1 MSQSNKREFL
11 NLITIEKAQELIFSN
26 FSFEPEIEEVHLEK
40 ARNRILMEDVT
51 AAVDIPPFDRSL
63 MDGYA
68 VNAEE
73 TYTIDETHPVIF
85 KIVGD
90 IRAGD
95 TTTKTL
101 SETNTCFEIATGAPI
116 PRGANA
122 VIMVENTSKK
132 SESEV
137 LFYRPVSPQENIDS
151 AGSDIMF
158 GETVLRSG
166 QVLSSVKLGILASL
180 GINSVKVQKKIV
192 IGVLSTGNELKR
204 PGTPLEFGS
213 IYDSNSI
220 IVRNLLLDI
229 GAQPID
235 LGICLDDMKSLKR
248 KIENSVKTV
257 DILIL
262 SGGTSAGEGDYSYRA
277 ITELG
282 GRLLFHGVSSKPGK
296 PLAAGII
303 DNKLIITLP
312 GFPASA
318 IFSFNTVIIPLL
330 KKWSHLSSETL
341 NSIFASV
348 NQKILNT
355 SGRTQFKLV
364 HVLKSGDSYRIYP
377 VKGNSGS
384 VSALERADGFI
395 TIPDNVTILSPG
407 EIVEVTLFQ
416 KVLAIPEIIFVGSHD
431 FVIDR
436 LFTYYKNLFPGIN
449 TKLIFT
455 GSSGGLSSLG
465 RDECDIAGSHLLDE
479 ETGEY
484 NMPFIEKMNLTTK
497 IELVKGY
504 NRIQGLYIP
513 KGNPKNITGIKDL
526 LRDDITFMNR
536 IEGSGTRVLLDS
548 LLHKL
553 ATEINMPFEK
563 LQRKII
569 GYNTVASSHS
579 ATVNA
584 VVRGIVDVS
593 IGIKTFADL
602 FNIDFI
608 PLAEER
614 YDLLINKRSIEKEA
628 VKQLLLTFKTQGFR
642 NYVEKFIGEVK
653 WKK

>member
-1 MSQSNKREFL
+1 MKPSQKREFL
-11 NLITIEKAQELIFSN
+11 NLISIEEAQKIIFSN
-26 FSFEPEIEEVHLEK
+26 FHFNPEIELVQLEEAK
-40 ARNRILMEDVT
+40 NRLLQEDII
-51 AAVDIPPFDRSL
+51 ASIDIPPFERSL
-63 MDGYA
+63 MDGFA

-73 TYTIDETHPVIF
+73 TFAIDETHPKSF
-85 KIVGD
+85 TIVGY
-90 IRAGD
+90 IKAGE
-95 TTTKTL
+95 TSPKKL
-101 SETNTCFEIATGAPI
+101 SDPNTCFEIATGAPI
-116 PRGANA
+116 PQGANA
-122 VIMVENTSKK
+122 VVMVENSSKK
-132 SESEV
+132 ENETV
-137 LFYRPVSPQENIDS
+137 LFYRPVSPQENVDS
-151 AGSDIMF
+151 AGSDIMY

-166 QVLSSVKLGILASL
+166 EFLTSIKLGILSSL
-180 GINSVKVQKKIV
+180 GIKSVKVQKRIV
-192 IGVLSTGNELKR
+192 VGVLSTGDELKR
-204 PGTPLEFGS
+204 PGEKLEYGN

-220 IVRNLLLDI
+220 IVRNLLLDV

-235 LGICLDDMKSLKR
+235 FGICPDDMDELKKSIQNALD
-248 KIENSVKTV
+248 SV
-257 DILIL
+257 DILVL

-303 DNKLIITLP
+303 NDKLILTLP

-318 IFSFNTVIIPLL
+318 IFSFNTIFIPLL
-330 KKWSHLSSETL
+330 KKWSKITVEGL
-341 NSIFASV
+341 NSVTAYV
-348 NQKILNT
+348 NQKIMNT

-364 HVLKSGDSYRIYP
+364 HVLKSGDSFRVYP

-395 TIPDNVTILSPG
+395 TIPDNVSILSTG
-407 EIVEVTLFQ
+407 ESVEVTLFQ
-416 KVLAIPEIIFVGSHD
+416 KLLSIPEIIFVGSHD

-436 LFTYYKNLFPGIN
+436 LFSYFRKQFPTIN

-479 ETGEY
+479 ETNEY
-484 NMPFIEKMNLTTK
+484 NIPYIEKMGLSTK
-497 IELVKGY
+497 IQLIKGY
-504 NRIQGLYIP
+504 QRIQGLYIP
-513 KGNPKNITGIKDL
+513 KGNPKNISSLKDL
-526 LRDDITFMNR
+526 LRSDITFMNR
-536 IEGSGTRVLLDS
+536 IEGSGTRVLVDT
-548 LLHKL
+548 LLKKL
-553 ATEINMPFEK
+553 TKEINQPFESIQK
-563 LQRKII
+563 SIK

-584 VVRGIVDVS
+584 VSRGIVDVS

-602 FNIDFI
+602 FDLDFI

-628 VKQLLLTFKTQGFR
+628 VKQLLSIFQSQDFR
-642 NYVEKFIGEVK
+642 KYLEQNIGEIT
-653 WKK
+653 WLN